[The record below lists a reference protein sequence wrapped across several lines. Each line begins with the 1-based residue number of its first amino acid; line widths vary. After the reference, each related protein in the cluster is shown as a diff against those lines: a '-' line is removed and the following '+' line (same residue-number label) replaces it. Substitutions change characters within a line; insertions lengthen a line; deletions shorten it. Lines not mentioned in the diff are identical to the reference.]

1 MTNSMIWFKSPI
13 AEMKRL
19 YVRAEDRGLGLRRM
33 LAERFI
39 AEAQRSGCG
48 YF

>member
-19 YVRAEDRGLGLRRM
+19 YVRADDRGPGAGKDAGGTLDR
-33 LAERFI
+33 
-39 AEAQRSGCG
+39 
-48 YF
+48 